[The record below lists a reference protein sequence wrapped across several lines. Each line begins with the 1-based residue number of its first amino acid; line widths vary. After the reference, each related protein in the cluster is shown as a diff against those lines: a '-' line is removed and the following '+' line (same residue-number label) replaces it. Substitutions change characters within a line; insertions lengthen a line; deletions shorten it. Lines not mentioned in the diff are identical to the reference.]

1 MGLSVGSGNGHHG
14 CTLLLGTVIL
24 LLEDK
29 GDDCVSGRAHHA
41 DDSLVDGILILE
53 KPSGDVVSDS
63 SGIVMDLKVS
73 FWLALLG
80 GLGLAKGLVLA
91 QMLAHHLLQ
100 VGLVSG
106 LGDDSLFLKHGQ
118 DTHLLLNQLDGDDQV
133 HTEIDKGPLDT
144 FSLVLFLLLDEHVVI
159 EELLETL
166 VGVVDQKLLQHVELE
181 NLKTS
186 NVQDTDEV
194 LPGIG
199 GVQRVVDK
207 GDDPVKHTGE
217 EGLGSGRNGE
227 VDLVNVLALLDE
239 ILADLQL
246 GLHEGVSEVI
256 DLNAQKIS
264 ALGDM
269 LHAIGLGLLL
279 TALLLPLLIAQESD
293 GDGALVQTILL
304 VLSEA
309 KSVQGGVGGAHF
321 LGVIHTG
328 DGQHTLGDKEV
339 IAGEGLVAQQ
349 AHLPVLG
356 VSIGHEL
363 VEDVVI
369 SLDLKLEGDTG
380 LLQKVGL
387 DIGGRDLGSGTEVN
401 TDEFTEAGGV
411 VVTDGL
417 GVTIGLK
424 RRVGLDNL
432 LFKGAGIGTLGS
444 LRLGGLGIGAVQGK
458 VLQHLLSVLSLAG
471 SGLASNERRL
481 MFVLHL
487 EELQGSVSD
496 DVQVRRGLISPLVT
510 VEGSHDGSVHHQPLV
525 RVDTDTEQAR
535 VGVDLKNLVTG
546 SQIVE
551 DAGSV
556 QDGQVGHV
564 LLLLELG
571 RVAFKNLGFGQF
583 DGSFGALDGAFVSS
597 RDDLGFDVDLIG
609 VGNPAIHL
617 SVERGGSLGHELL
630 HWRLE
635 PQPIWMLGRQSLHGS
650 RHFRFWVFL
659 CRVK

>member
-1 MGLSVGSGNGHHG
+1 MGSVDVSRLLDLVGDDATDEVRVSRVQVGHQLHQGLSVGSGNGHHG
-14 CTLLLGTVIL
+14 CTLLLGAVIL
-24 LLEDK
+24 LSEDK
-29 GDDCVSGRAHHA
+29 GDNWVGGLSHHA
-41 DDSLVDGILILE
+41 NDGLVDGILVLE
-53 KPSGDVVSDS
+53 EPSGDVVSDS
-63 SGIVMDLKVS
+63 TGVVMDLEVS
-73 FWLALLG
+73 FGLALLG

-106 LGDDSLFLKHGQ
+106 LGDDTLFLQHGQ
-118 DTHLLLNQLDGDDQV
+118 DTHLLLDQLDGDDQV
-133 HTEIDKGPLDT
+133 HTKIDEGPLDT
-144 FSLVLFLLLDEHVVI
+144 FSLVLFLLLDEHVVV

-181 NLKTS
+181 NLETS

-269 LHAIGLGLLL
+269 FHAIGLGLLL

-309 KSVQGGVGGAHF
+309 KGVQGGVGGAHF

-328 DGQHTLGDKEV
+328 DGQHTLGDEEE
-339 IAGEGLVAQQ
+339 IAGERLVTQQ
-349 AHLPVLG
+349 AHLPVFG

-369 SLDLKLEGDTG
+369 SLNLQLEGDTR
-380 LLQKVGL
+380 LFQKVGL

-417 GVTIGLK
+417 GITIGLK

-444 LRLGGLGIGAVQGK
+444 LRLGSLGIGAVQGK
-458 VLQHLLSVLSLAG
+458 VLQHLLGVLSLAG

-481 MFVLHL
+481 M
-487 EELQGSVSD
+487 S
-496 DVQVRRGLISPLVT
+496 
-510 VEGSHDGSVHHQPLV
+510 
-525 RVDTDTEQAR
+525 
-535 VGVDLKNLVTG
+535 
-546 SQIVE
+546 
-551 DAGSV
+551 
-556 QDGQVGHV
+556 
-564 LLLLELG
+564 
-571 RVAFKNLGFGQF
+571 
-583 DGSFGALDGAFVSS
+583 
-597 RDDLGFDVDLIG
+597 
-609 VGNPAIHL
+609 
-617 SVERGGSLGHELL
+617 
-630 HWRLE
+630 
-635 PQPIWMLGRQSLHGS
+635 
-650 RHFRFWVFL
+650 
-659 CRVK
+659 